1 MRAGGERKEQYMKNF
16 NKLNN
21 VKRNDNVMELDIN
34 ELNNYQKQL
43 KADRTKNNAKSNNK
57 NRFQQLINNN
67 RVFKTL
73 FIEPK
78 SFVMATEKSVMIN
91 LFGLKFFVPQNM
103 AKLNEKSSKGSV
115 YSSITINKEWT
126 YKVWQSKEVSK
137 GVYENFNEQEVLGTD
152 IIDWFYKNLE

>member
-1 MRAGGERKEQYMKNF
+1 MKNF
-16 NKLNN
+16 NKFNN
-21 VKRNDNVMELDIN
+21 VKRNDNDNVMELDIN

-43 KADRTKNNAKSNNK
+43 KADRAKNNAKNNK

-103 AKLNEKSSKGSV
+103 AKLNEKSSKGNL
-115 YSSITINKEWT
+115 YSSITINKEWM
-126 YKVWQSKEVSK
+126 YKVWQSKKISE
-137 GVYENFNEQEVLGTD
+137 GVYENFNEKEVPGTD
-152 IIDWFYKNLE
+152 IIDWFYENLE

>member
-1 MRAGGERKEQYMKNF
+1 MKNF
-16 NKLNN
+16 NKFNI
-21 VKRNDNVMELDIN
+21 KRNDNVMELDIN

-43 KADRTKNNAKSNNK
+43 ETDRAKNNTKNKDK

-103 AKLNEKSSKGSV
+103 AKLNEKSSKGKV

-126 YKVWQSKEVSK
+126 YKVWRSREVSK
-137 GVYENFNEQEVLGTD
+137 GVYENFDEQEVLGSD
-152 IIDWFYKNLE
+152 IIDWFYENLE

>member
-1 MRAGGERKEQYMKNF
+1 MKNF
-16 NKLNN
+16 NKFNN
-21 VKRNDNVMELDIN
+21 VKRNDNNDNVMELNIK

-43 KADRTKNNAKSNNK
+43 KADRAKNNAKNDNK

-73 FIEPK
+73 FIDPK

-103 AKLNEKSSKGSV
+103 AKLHEKSSKGKV

-126 YKVWQSKEVSK
+126 YKVWQSEEVSK
-137 GVYENFNEQEVLGTD
+137 GVYETVNEQEVPGSD
-152 IIDWFYKNLE
+152 IIDWFYENLE